1 MDSSDPERFEEA
13 KNELEQVIQN
23 PEMSGVPILVFSNKM
38 DMPTAESFA
47 KVESVLA
54 LPSLSRACNALSI
67 RPIVA
72 TTGEGVTEGIQW
84 LVDEIE
90 SHPRNISFS
99 QDY

>member
-1 MDSSDPERFEEA
+1 M
-13 KNELEQVIQN
+13 N
-23 PEMSGVPILVFSNKM
+23 GVPILVLANKM
-38 DMPTAESFA
+38 DMPTATSFA

-54 LPSLSRACNALSI
+54 VPSLSRACNALSI

-72 TTGEGVTEGIQW
+72 TTGQGVTEGIQW

>member
-1 MDSSDPERFEEA
+1 M
-13 KNELEQVIQN
+13 VIQN
-23 PEMSGVPILVFSNKM
+23 PEMSGVPILVLANKM
-38 DMPTAESFA
+38 DMPNAETCA

-54 LPSLSRACNALSI
+54 VPSLPRACNALRV

-72 TTGEGVTEGIQW
+72 TTGEGVMEGVQW
-84 LVDEIE
+84 IVDEIK

>member
-1 MDSSDPERFEEA
+1 
-13 KNELEQVIQN
+13 
-23 PEMSGVPILVFSNKM
+23 MSGVPILVFANKM

-54 LPSLSRACNALSI
+54 IPSLSHACNALSI

-84 LVDEIE
+84 LVEEIG
-90 SHPRNISFS
+90 SHPRNVSFS